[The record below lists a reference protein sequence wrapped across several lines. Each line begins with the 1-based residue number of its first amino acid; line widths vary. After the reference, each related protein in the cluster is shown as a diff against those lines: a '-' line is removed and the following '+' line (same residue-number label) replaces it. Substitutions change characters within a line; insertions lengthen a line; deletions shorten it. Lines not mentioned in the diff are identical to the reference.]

1 MFCTQLLNVFGR
13 HDPNSDCIQ
22 TIGTKPVTYGTLIVY
37 VHDNRN
43 YHREVDKTDYFF
55 LMDGYAHNIYD
66 L

>member
-22 TIGTKPVTYGTLIVY
+22 TIGTKPSTYGTLIVY
-37 VHDNRN
+37 VHNRN
-43 YHREVDKTDYFF
+43 YLREVEETEYFL
-55 LMDGYAHNIYD
+55 LMAGYAHNIYD